1 MCTYYDIRMHSITKH
16 DLASVYMLCVFIPYY
31 TESLPVVLY
40 ATTLNHSL
48 LCVQSCS
55 GKGCGWTGSSEEGPF
70 NDFTE
75 LLEGEGSSC
84 CQLGT
89 VFRAT

>member
-1 MCTYYDIRMHSITKH
+1 MAYMRNITEH
-16 DLASVYMLCVFIPYY
+16 DFASVYMLSRSVCVYP
-31 TESLPVVLY
+31 
-40 ATTLNHSL
+40 TTLSHSL

-75 LLEGEGSSC
+75 LLEGEGSCC
-84 CQLGT
+84 CQLRT